1 MISVLKD
8 LLPMVISII
17 SIIVSVKMNNKN
29 KIQEQNYNN
38 TMLNLEEQKNALHS
52 QERRTDEL
60 FMKLNSRSNLI
71 PFFHIVLDDSKI
83 EKIEGEKKIKLTIGI
98 INIGKESANNIV
110 IYPMENGLENYFVT
124 VNGQKDNSYFL
135 CDYLSKYY
143 AIYGDLVEFSLM
155 KEIPLENGGK
165 INDFIKFKVR
175 FKDLLGNLYEQ
186 EFEFGYDNYLV
197 RGYNL
202 KNTSREPLLIEEQ

>member
-8 LLPMVISII
+8 WLPMVISII
-17 SIIVSVKMNNKN
+17 AIIVSVKMNNKN

-38 TMLNLEEQKNALHS
+38 SMLNLEEQKNALHS

-98 INIGKESANNIV
+98 INIGKEAANNIE
-110 IYPMENGLENYFVT
+110 IYPMGNGLENYFVT
-124 VNGQKDNSYFL
+124 VNEQHNSYFL

-143 AIYGDLVEFSLM
+143 AISGDLVEFSLM
-155 KEIPLENGGK
+155 KEIPLENEGK
-165 INDFIKFKVR
+165 INNFIRFKVR

-197 RGYNL
+197 KGYNL
-202 KNTSREPLLIEEQ
+202 KNSSSVPLLIEEQ

>member
-8 LLPMVISII
+8 WLPMVISII
-17 SIIVSVKMNNKN
+17 AIIVSVKMNNKN

-38 TMLNLEEQKNALHS
+38 SMLNLEEQKNALHS

-98 INIGKESANNIV
+98 INIGKEAANNIV
-110 IYPMENGLENYFVT
+110 IYPMGNGLENYFVT
-124 VNGQKDNSYFL
+124 VNEQHNSYFL

-143 AIYGDLVEFSLM
+143 AMSGDLVEFSLM

-165 INDFIKFKVR
+165 INNFIRFKVR

-197 RGYNL
+197 KGYNL
-202 KNTSREPLLIEEQ
+202 KNSSSIPLLIEEQ

>member
-8 LLPMVISII
+8 WLPMVISII
-17 SIIVSVKMNNKN
+17 AIIVSVKMNNKN

-38 TMLNLEEQKNALHS
+38 SMLNLEEQKNALHS

-98 INIGKESANNIV
+98 INIGKEAANNIV
-110 IYPMENGLENYFVT
+110 IYPMGNGLENYFVT
-124 VNGQKDNSYFL
+124 VNEQHNSYFL

-143 AIYGDLVEFSLM
+143 AISGDLVEFSLM
-155 KEIPLENGGK
+155 KEIPLENEGK
-165 INDFIKFKVR
+165 INNFIRFKVR

-197 RGYNL
+197 KGYNL
-202 KNTSREPLLIEEQ
+202 KNSSSVPLLIEEQ

>member
-1 MISVLKD
+1 MINVLKD
-8 LLPMVISII
+8 WLPMVISII
-17 SIIVSVKMNNKN
+17 AIIVSVKMNNKN

-38 TMLNLEEQKNALHS
+38 STLNLEEQKNALHS

-98 INIGKESANNIV
+98 INIGKEAANNIE
-110 IYPMENGLENYFVT
+110 IYPMGNGLENYFVT
-124 VNGQKDNSYFL
+124 VNEQHNSYFL

-143 AIYGDLVEFSLM
+143 AMSGDLVEFSLM

-165 INDFIKFKVR
+165 INNFIRFKVR

-197 RGYNL
+197 KGYNL
-202 KNTSREPLLIEEQ
+202 KNSSSVPLLIEEQ

>member
-8 LLPMVISII
+8 WLPMVISII
-17 SIIVSVKMNNKN
+17 AIIVSVKMNNKN

-38 TMLNLEEQKNALHS
+38 SMLNLEEQKNALHS

-98 INIGKESANNIV
+98 INIGKEAANNIV
-110 IYPMENGLENYFVT
+110 IYPMGNGLENYFVT
-124 VNGQKDNSYFL
+124 VNEQHNSYFL

-143 AIYGDLVEFSLM
+143 AISGDLVEFSLM
-155 KEIPLENGGK
+155 KEIPLENKGK
-165 INDFIKFKVR
+165 INNFIRFKVR

-197 RGYNL
+197 KGYNL
-202 KNTSREPLLIEEQ
+202 KNSSSVPLLIEEQ

>member
-1 MISVLKD
+1 
-8 LLPMVISII
+8 MVISII
-17 SIIVSVKMNNKN
+17 AIIVSVKMNNKN
-29 KIQEQNYNN
+29 KIQERNYNN
-38 TMLNLEEQKNALHS
+38 SMLNLEEQKNALHS

-98 INIGKESANNIV
+98 INIGKEAANNIV
-110 IYPMENGLENYFVT
+110 IYPMGNGLKNYFVT
-124 VNGQKDNSYFL
+124 VNEQHNSYFL

-143 AIYGDLVEFSLM
+143 AISGDLVEFSLM

-165 INDFIKFKVR
+165 INNFIRFKVR

-197 RGYNL
+197 KGYNL
-202 KNTSREPLLIEEQ
+202 KNSSSVPLLIEEQ

>member
-8 LLPMVISII
+8 WLPMVISII
-17 SIIVSVKMNNKN
+17 AIIVSVKMNNKN

-38 TMLNLEEQKNALHS
+38 SMLNLEEQKNALHS

-98 INIGKESANNIV
+98 INIGKEAANNIK
-110 IYPMENGLENYFVT
+110 IYPMGNGLENYFVT
-124 VNGQKDNSYFL
+124 VNEQHNSYFL

-143 AIYGDLVEFSLM
+143 AISGDLVEFSLM
-155 KEIPLENGGK
+155 KEIPLENEGK
-165 INDFIKFKVR
+165 INNFIRFKVR

-197 RGYNL
+197 KGYNL
-202 KNTSREPLLIEEQ
+202 KNSSSVPLLIEEQ

>member
-8 LLPMVISII
+8 WLPMVISII
-17 SIIVSVKMNNKN
+17 AIIVSVKVNNKN
-29 KIQEQNYNN
+29 KVQEQNFNN
-38 TMLNLEEQKNALHS
+38 SMLNLEEQKNALHQ

-98 INIGKESANNIV
+98 INIGKEAANNIM
-110 IYPMENGLENYFVT
+110 IYPMGDGLENYFVT
-124 VNGQKDNSYFL
+124 VNEKHNSYFL
-135 CDYLSKYY
+135 SGYLSKYY
-143 AIYGDLVEFSLM
+143 AISGDLVEFSLI

-165 INDFIKFKVR
+165 ISDFIRFKVR

-197 RGYNL
+197 KGYNL
-202 KNTSREPLLIEEQ
+202 KNSSSVPLLIEEQ

>member
-8 LLPMVISII
+8 WLPMVISII
-17 SIIVSVKMNNKN
+17 AIIVSVKMNNKN

-38 TMLNLEEQKNALHS
+38 SILNLEEQKNALHL

-71 PFFHIVLDDSKI
+71 PFFHIVLDNSKI

-98 INIGKESANNIV
+98 INIGKESANNIE
-110 IYPMENGLENYFVT
+110 IYPMGNGLENYFVT
-124 VNGQKDNSYFL
+124 VNEQHNSYFL

-143 AIYGDLVEFSLM
+143 AISGDLVEFSLM

-165 INDFIKFKVR
+165 INNFIRFKVR

-197 RGYNL
+197 KGYNL
-202 KNTSREPLLIEEQ
+202 KNSSSVPLLIEEQ

>member
-8 LLPMVISII
+8 WLPMVISII
-17 SIIVSVKMNNKN
+17 AIIVIVKMNNKN

-38 TMLNLEEQKNALHS
+38 SMLNLEEQKNALHS

-98 INIGKESANNIV
+98 INIGKEAANNIE
-110 IYPMENGLENYFVT
+110 IYPMGNGLENNFAT
-124 VNGQKDNSYFL
+124 VNEQHNNYFL

-143 AIYGDLVEFSLM
+143 AMSGDLVEFSLM

-165 INDFIKFKVR
+165 INNFIRFKVR

-197 RGYNL
+197 KGYNL
-202 KNTSREPLLIEEQ
+202 KNSSSIPLLIEEQ

>member
-8 LLPMVISII
+8 WLPMVISII
-17 SIIVSVKMNNKN
+17 AIIVSVKMNNKN

-38 TMLNLEEQKNALHS
+38 SMLNLEEQKNALHS

-98 INIGKESANNIV
+98 INIGKEAANNIV
-110 IYPMENGLENYFVT
+110 IYPMGNGLENYFVT
-124 VNGQKDNSYFL
+124 VNEQHNSYFL
-135 CDYLSKYY
+135 CNYLSKYY
-143 AIYGDLVEFSLM
+143 AISGDLVEFSLM

-165 INDFIKFKVR
+165 IDNFIRFKVR

-197 RGYNL
+197 KGYNL
-202 KNTSREPLLIEEQ
+202 KNSSSVPLLIEEQ

>member
-8 LLPMVISII
+8 WLPMVISIVA
-17 SIIVSVKMNNKN
+17 IIVSVKMNNKN

-38 TMLNLEEQKNALHS
+38 SILNLEEQKNALHS

-98 INIGKESANNIV
+98 INIGKEAANNIV
-110 IYPMENGLENYFVT
+110 IYPMGNGLENYFVT
-124 VNGQKDNSYFL
+124 VNEQHNSYFL

-143 AIYGDLVEFSLM
+143 AISGDLVEFSLM

-165 INDFIKFKVR
+165 INNFIRFKVR

-197 RGYNL
+197 KGYNL
-202 KNTSREPLLIEEQ
+202 KNSSSVPLLIEEQ

>member
-8 LLPMVISII
+8 WLPMVISII
-17 SIIVSVKMNNKN
+17 AIIVSVKMNNKN

-38 TMLNLEEQKNALHS
+38 SMLNLEEQKNALHS

-98 INIGKESANNIV
+98 INIGKEAANNIE
-110 IYPMENGLENYFVT
+110 IYPMGNGLENYFVT
-124 VNGQKDNSYFL
+124 VNEQHNNYFL

-143 AIYGDLVEFSLM
+143 AMSGDLVEFSLM

-165 INDFIKFKVR
+165 INNFIRFKVR

-197 RGYNL
+197 KGYNL
-202 KNTSREPLLIEEQ
+202 KNSSSIPLLIEEQ

>member
-1 MISVLKD
+1 MISFLKD
-8 LLPMVISII
+8 WLELIISII
-17 SIIVSVKMNNKN
+17 AIIVSVKVNNKN
-29 KIQEQNYNN
+29 KVQEQNFNN
-38 TMLNLEEQKNALHS
+38 SMLNLEEQKNALHQ

-98 INIGKESANNIV
+98 INIGKEAANNIM
-110 IYPMENGLENYFVT
+110 IYPMGDGLENYFVT
-124 VNGQKDNSYFL
+124 VNEKHNSYFL
-135 CDYLSKYY
+135 SGYLSKYY
-143 AIYGDLVEFSLM
+143 AISGDLVEFSLI

-165 INDFIKFKVR
+165 ISDFIRFKVR

-197 RGYNL
+197 KGYNL
-202 KNTSREPLLIEEQ
+202 KNSSSVPLLIEEQ

>member
-8 LLPMVISII
+8 WLPMVISII
-17 SIIVSVKMNNKN
+17 AIIVSVKMNNKN

-38 TMLNLEEQKNALHS
+38 SMLNLEEQKNALHS

-98 INIGKESANNIV
+98 INIWKEAANNIE
-110 IYPMENGLENYFVT
+110 IYPMGNGLENYFVT
-124 VNGQKDNSYFL
+124 VNEQHNNYFL

-143 AIYGDLVEFSLM
+143 AMSGDLVEFSLM

-165 INDFIKFKVR
+165 INNFIRFKVR

-197 RGYNL
+197 KGYNL
-202 KNTSREPLLIEEQ
+202 KNSSSIPLLIEEQ

>member
-8 LLPMVISII
+8 WLPMVISII
-17 SIIVSVKMNNKN
+17 AIIVSVKMNNKN

-38 TMLNLEEQKNALHS
+38 SMLNLEEQKNALHS

-98 INIGKESANNIV
+98 INIGKEAANNIE
-110 IYPMENGLENYFVT
+110 IYPMGNGLENYFVT
-124 VNGQKDNSYFL
+124 VNEQHNNYFL

-143 AIYGDLVEFSLM
+143 AMSGDLVEFSLM

-165 INDFIKFKVR
+165 INNFIRFKVR

-197 RGYNL
+197 KGYNL
-202 KNTSREPLLIEEQ
+202 KNSSSVPLLIEEQ

>member
-8 LLPMVISII
+8 WLPMVISII
-17 SIIVSVKMNNKN
+17 AIIVSVKMNNKN

-38 TMLNLEEQKNALHS
+38 SMLNLEEQKNALHS

-98 INIGKESANNIV
+98 INIGKEAANNIV
-110 IYPMENGLENYFVT
+110 IYPMGNGLENYFVT
-124 VNGQKDNSYFL
+124 VNEQHNSYFL
-135 CDYLSKYY
+135 YDYLSKYY
-143 AIYGDLVEFSLM
+143 AISGDLVEFSLM

-165 INDFIKFKVR
+165 INNFIRFKVR

-197 RGYNL
+197 KGYNL
-202 KNTSREPLLIEEQ
+202 KNSSSVPLLIEEQ

>member
-8 LLPMVISII
+8 WLPMVISII
-17 SIIVSVKMNNKN
+17 AIIVSVKMNNKN

-38 TMLNLEEQKNALHS
+38 SMLNLEEQKNALHS

-98 INIGKESANNIV
+98 INIGKEAANNIE
-110 IYPMENGLENYFVT
+110 IYPMGNGLENYFVT
-124 VNGQKDNSYFL
+124 VNEQHNNYFL

-143 AIYGDLVEFSLM
+143 AMSGDLVEFSLM

-165 INDFIKFKVR
+165 INNFLSYILLPNSYHIRIQILVHTNSL
-175 FKDLLGNLYEQ
+175 KDL
-186 EFEFGYDNYLV
+186 
-197 RGYNL
+197 
-202 KNTSREPLLIEEQ
+202 

>member
-8 LLPMVISII
+8 WLLMVISII
-17 SIIVSVKMNNKN
+17 AIIVSVKMNNKN

-38 TMLNLEEQKNALHS
+38 SMLNLEEQKNALHS

-98 INIGKESANNIV
+98 INIGKEAANNIE
-110 IYPMENGLENYFVT
+110 IYPMGNGLENYFVT
-124 VNGQKDNSYFL
+124 VNEQHNSYFL

-143 AIYGDLVEFSLM
+143 AISGDLVEFSLM
-155 KEIPLENGGK
+155 KEIPLENEGK
-165 INDFIKFKVR
+165 INNFIRFKVR

-197 RGYNL
+197 KGYNL
-202 KNTSREPLLIEEQ
+202 KNSSSVPLLIEEQ

>member
-8 LLPMVISII
+8 WLPMVISII
-17 SIIVSVKMNNKN
+17 AIIVSVKMNNKN

-38 TMLNLEEQKNALHS
+38 SMLNLEEQKNALHS

-98 INIGKESANNIV
+98 INIGKEAANNIV
-110 IYPMENGLENYFVT
+110 IYPMGNGLENYFVT
-124 VNGQKDNSYFL
+124 VNEQHNSYFL
-135 CDYLSKYY
+135 CDYISKYY
-143 AIYGDLVEFSLM
+143 AISGDLVEFSLM

-165 INDFIKFKVR
+165 INNFIRFKVR

-197 RGYNL
+197 KGYNL
-202 KNTSREPLLIEEQ
+202 KNSSSVPLLIEEQ

>member
-8 LLPMVISII
+8 WLPMVISII
-17 SIIVSVKMNNKN
+17 AIIVSVKMNNKN

-38 TMLNLEEQKNALHS
+38 SMLNLEEQKNALHS

-98 INIGKESANNIV
+98 INIGKEAANNIE
-110 IYPMENGLENYFVT
+110 IYPMGNGLENYFVT
-124 VNGQKDNSYFL
+124 VNEQHNNYFL

-143 AIYGDLVEFSLM
+143 AMSGDLVEFSLM

-165 INDFIKFKVR
+165 INNFIRFKVR

-197 RGYNL
+197 KGYNL
-202 KNTSREPLLIEEQ
+202 KNSSSVPLLIEEE

>member
-8 LLPMVISII
+8 WLPMVISII
-17 SIIVSVKMNNKN
+17 AIIVIVKMNNKN

-38 TMLNLEEQKNALHS
+38 SMLNLEEQKNALHS

-98 INIGKESANNIV
+98 INIGKEAANNIE
-110 IYPMENGLENYFVT
+110 IYPMGNGLENNFVT
-124 VNGQKDNSYFL
+124 VNEQHNNYFL

-143 AIYGDLVEFSLM
+143 AMSGDLVEFSLM

-165 INDFIKFKVR
+165 INNFIRFKVR

-197 RGYNL
+197 KGYNL
-202 KNTSREPLLIEEQ
+202 KNSSSIPLLIEEQ

>member
-8 LLPMVISII
+8 WLPMVISII
-17 SIIVSVKMNNKN
+17 AIIVSVKMNNKN

-38 TMLNLEEQKNALHS
+38 STLNLEEQKNALHS

-98 INIGKESANNIV
+98 INIGKEAANNIE
-110 IYPMENGLENYFVT
+110 IYPMGNGLENYFVT
-124 VNGQKDNSYFL
+124 VNEQHNSYFL

-143 AIYGDLVEFSLM
+143 AISGDLVEFSLM

-165 INDFIKFKVR
+165 INNFIRFKVR

-197 RGYNL
+197 KGYNL
-202 KNTSREPLLIEEQ
+202 KNSSSVPLLIEEQ

>member
-8 LLPMVISII
+8 WLPMVISII
-17 SIIVSVKMNNKN
+17 AIIVSVKMNNKN

-38 TMLNLEEQKNALHS
+38 SMLNLEEQKNALHS

-98 INIGKESANNIV
+98 INIGKEAANNIE
-110 IYPMENGLENYFVT
+110 IYPMGNGLENYFVT
-124 VNGQKDNSYFL
+124 VNEQHNNYFL

-143 AIYGDLVEFSLM
+143 EMSGDLVEFSLM

-165 INDFIKFKVR
+165 INNFLSYILLPNSYHIRIQILVHTNSL
-175 FKDLLGNLYEQ
+175 KDL
-186 EFEFGYDNYLV
+186 
-197 RGYNL
+197 
-202 KNTSREPLLIEEQ
+202 